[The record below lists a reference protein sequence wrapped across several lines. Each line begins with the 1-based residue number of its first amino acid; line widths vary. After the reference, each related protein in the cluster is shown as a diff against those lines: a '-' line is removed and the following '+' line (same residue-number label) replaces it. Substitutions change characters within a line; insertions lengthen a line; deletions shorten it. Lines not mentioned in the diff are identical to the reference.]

1 MRRRIVKS
9 CFSLAA
15 ILLWG
20 IFGTF
25 TSVHSAAAQSASA
38 WPLVNCATNTPC
50 VNNEPVNTHTGDSL
64 PVAMSKLN
72 ADIKQLAV
80 MFGSLSNLALNGSA
94 KASDIIGLWTNCSSI
109 DPVLGYQGTCISGG
123 SGGSFTV
130 DTAPSGISVTPNC
143 TYNMVK
149 VTATT
154 YLIPAPTQ
162 SAPTTASTG
171 GSLAG
176 NTYYYVVTA
185 ETSVGQTTV
194 SVQQAINSDADVPPT
209 NGTLTATSGGTLA
222 ATTYYVESTWVTA
235 SGQTTGATETSLA
248 VAADNVLNVAAPAS
262 PPSNATGW
270 NVYVSTGSGN
280 EELQNSSPLGTTTA
294 WVEPTTGLVTGAIV
308 PTLNTAYLTNTNEN
322 IINWTAVTGAT
333 GYIVY
338 RSTTANDF
346 TNATSYTTSGGGGSA
361 LTFTDTGAS
370 GTTATPPTSNTT
382 GQFTINAPASCTPT
396 DGQKLEVKIISPAGG
411 LITYAWPSTII
422 GSTQLALPLTS
433 AGAGLEDYFQ
443 LQYDADLTDWV
454 MLSYNQGF

>member
-123 SGGSFTV
+123 SGSFTV

-149 VTATT
+149 VTATD
-154 YLIPAPTQ
+154 YQIAAPVQ
-162 SAPTTASTG
+162 SAPTTSSTG
-171 GSLAG
+171 GSLTG
-176 NTYYYVVTA
+176 STYYYVVTA
-185 ETSVGQTTV
+185 TTSAGQTTA
-194 SVQQAINSDADVPPT
+194 SAQQSIASDTLAPPT
-209 NGTLTATSGGTLA
+209 IGTATDSTTGGTGLSPS
-222 ATTYYVESTWVTA
+222 TTYYYVVTA
-235 SGQTTGATETSLA
+235 LNANGQTLASGEVSATTSTGSTDSITVTWTAVSGATGYNVYRGTASTAENVYYSAGNVTSFTDTGATSTSG
-248 VAADNVLNVAAPAS
+248 S
-262 PPSNATGW
+262 PPG
-270 NVYVSTGSGN
+270 V
-280 EELQNSSPLGTTTA
+280 
-294 WVEPTTGLVTGAIV
+294 
-308 PTLNTAYLTNTNEN
+308 NTAYLTSTNEN
-322 IINWTAVTGAT
+322 VISWAAVTGAT
-333 GYIVY
+333 GYVVY
-338 RSTTANDF
+338 RSTTSGNF
-346 TNATSYTTSGGGGSA
+346 TNATSYTVSGGTTV
-361 LTFTDTGAS
+361 TFTDTGAT
-370 GTTATPPTSNTT
+370 GTTATPPTANTS
-382 GQFTINAPASCTPT
+382 GQFTINAPSTCTPT
-396 DGQKLEVKIISPAGG
+396 DGQKLELKIISPSGG
-411 LITYAWPSTII
+411 IVTYAFNSAYLAS
-422 GSTQLALPLTS
+422 GSLALPTTS
-433 AGAGLEDYFQ
+433 YAAGKEDYFQ
-443 LQYDADLTDWV
+443 TQYDADKADWV
-454 MLSYNQGF
+454 VLSYNQGF